1 MLLLWILGTVFLE
14 MAVSFAGQVLF
25 FLGSTKIK
33 KYMNCFISFAVG
45 TLLGVVF
52 LDILPEAS
60 RLSGAGIVLK
70 YTLAG
75 FVTFFILSR
84 FLFWYHCHNGRCP
97 ENGSPS
103 LVILGAGI
111 HNFIDGA
118 IIAFAFAA
126 EFHLGLI
133 AAFAIL
139 LHKIPKEMSDFFML
153 IHRGYG
159 KKRALIYNFFAAS
172 VIVIGAAAAYVF
184 SEKMHFLIGPALG
197 AAAGNFLYIAASDL
211 IPGLNAGS
219 RKGPA
224 AFLQISLVLSGIL
237 IIHFAGMIFSK

>member
-1 MLLLWILGTVFLE
+1 MEIII
-14 MAVSFAGQVLF
+14 SFAGQVLF
-25 FLGSTKIK
+25 FLGSSQVK
-33 KYMNCFISFAVG
+33 KYLSRFISFAVG

-52 LDILPEAS
+52 LDILPEAA
-60 RLSGAGIVLK
+60 RFSGAEAVLK
-70 YTLAG
+70 YALAG
-75 FVTFFILSR
+75 FVAFFILSR
-84 FLFWYHCHNGRCP
+84 FLFLYHCHNGQCR

-103 LVILGAGI
+103 LVVLGAGA

-159 KKRALIYNFFAAS
+159 GKKALVYNFFATS
-172 VIVIGAAAAYVF
+172 VIIPGAAVAYFF

-197 AAAGNFLYIAASDL
+197 VAAGNFLYIAASDL
-211 IPGLNAGS
+211 IPGLNAG
-219 RKGPA
+219 REKGPA
-224 AFLQISLVLSGIL
+224 AFLQIGLILSGIF
-237 IIHFAGMIFSK
+237 IIYWAGIGFK